1 MGKRRKFDGQFKAD
15 AVLALLTGEKTS
27 AELCREHG
35 LTSQTLGNWKKQ
47 FLDNASRAFENG
59 SGESNDDQ
67 RVAELERMVGKLT
80 RHLEIAKK
88 ASSILKSGR
97 ERGEW

>member
-1 MGKRRKFDGQFKAD
+1 MGKRRKFDGQFKAN

-59 SGESNDDQ
+59 SGETSDDQ

-80 RHLEIAKK
+80 MHLEIAKK
-88 ASSILKSGR
+88 ASTILKSGR

>member
-15 AVLALLTGEKTS
+15 VVLALLTGEKTS
-27 AELCREHG
+27 AELSREHG
-35 LTSQTLGNWKKQ
+35 ITSQTLGNWKKQ
-47 FLDNASRAFENG
+47 FLDNARRAFENG
-59 SGESNDDQ
+59 SGEHSDEQ

-80 RHLEIAKK
+80 MHLEIAKK
-88 ASSILKSGR
+88 ASTILKSGR

>member
-1 MGKRRKFDGQFKAD
+1 MGKRRKFGGQLKAD
-15 AVLALLTGEKTS
+15 VVLALLTGEKTS

-35 LTSQTLGNWKKQ
+35 ITSQTLGNWKKQ

-59 SGESNDDQ
+59 SGEDSDDQ

-80 RHLEIAKK
+80 MHLEIAKK
-88 ASSILKSGR
+88 ASTVLKSGR